1 MSANLVLFCVAAF
14 VLIVTPG
21 PNFFYV
27 LTRGAAQGRR
37 AGVVAACGLG
47 AGVLVHTTLATLG
60 VAAIVRSSYLAF
72 RAIKYGGS
80 LYLIVLGVRAFRE
93 RPEAPATSPARMLSD
108 ARLFWQSIVA
118 SMTNPKTILF
128 FLSFLPQFV
137 TGPPA
142 EASRQMFG
150 LGAIYMALTVM
161 VYSTVAC
168 LAGGATRW
176 LREGHARA
184 ARLRWLTGTSFIGL
198 GVWAALPDR
207 R

>member
-1 MSANLVLFCVAAF
+1 MSANLVLFCLTAF

-37 AGVVAACGLG
+37 AGVVA
-47 AGVLVHTTLATLG
+47 
-60 VAAIVRSSYLAF
+60 
-72 RAIKYGGS
+72 
-80 LYLIVLGVRAFRE
+80 
-93 RPEAPATSPARMLSD
+93 
-108 ARLFWQSIVA
+108 

-137 TGPPA
+137 TGPPPA
-142 EASRQMFG
+142 GTRQMLA
-150 LGAIYMALTVM
+150 LGGIYMLLTIL

-168 LAGGATRW
+168 LAGSATRW
-176 LREGHARA
+176 LREGPARG
-184 ARLRWLTGTSFIGL
+184 ARLRRLTATSFIGL
-198 GVWAALPDR
+198 GLWAALPDR

>member
-37 AGVVAACGLG
+37 AGVIAACGLG

-60 VAAIVRSSYLAF
+60 VAAVVRSSYLAF

-80 LYLIVLGVRAFRE
+80 VYLIVLGIRALRE
-93 RPEAPATSPARMLSD
+93 RPEAPATTPAMMVSD
-108 ARLFWQSIVA
+108 ARVFWQSIVA

-137 TGPPA
+137 AGPPA
-142 EASRQMFG
+142 AASRQMLV
-150 LGAIYMALTVM
+150 LGGIYMLLTVM
-161 VYSTVAC
+161 VYSTIAC
-168 LAGGATRW
+168 LAGSATRW
-176 LREGHARA
+176 LREGQVRA